1 MEANI
6 IMEYF
11 TKYGLV
17 AVFVIVLLEYLS
29 LPGFPAG
36 IIMPLSGMMAASGHN
51 SFFLT
56 MVVTTA
62 AGVLGSE
69 ILYLLGRFG
78 GPPFE
83 RFVRK
88 HFPKA
93 ISSIEKCNDWIR
105 RKGYFGV
112 FVAKLLPA
120 VRTLVS
126 IPAGMARMEPIQYT
140 LWSTLGVIIWNA
152 VFVGAG
158 YFLGEGALKLL
169 G

>member
-6 IMEYF
+6 IMDYF
-11 TKYGLV
+11 TKYGMI
-17 AVFVIVLLEYLS
+17 AVFIIVLLEYLS

-51 SFFLT
+51 SFFVT

-83 RFVRK
+83 KFVKK

-93 ISSIEKCNDWIR
+93 LPSIEKCNDWIR
-105 RKGYFGV
+105 RKGYAGV

-126 IPAGMARMEPIQYT
+126 IPAGMAKMEPVKYT
-140 LWSTLGVIIWNA
+140 LWSAAGVVIWNA

>member
-1 MEANI
+1 MDANI
-6 IMEYF
+6 VMEYF
-11 TKYGLV
+11 AKYGMI
-17 AVFVIVLLEYLS
+17 AVFIMVLLEYMN

-51 SFFLT
+51 SFFVTL
-56 MVVTTA
+56 VVTTA

-69 ILYLLGRFG
+69 ILYLFGRFG

-83 RFVRK
+83 RFVEK
-88 HFPKA
+88 HFPKLLP
-93 ISSIEKCNDWIR
+93 SLEKCNEWIR
-105 RKGYFGV
+105 RKGSTGV
-112 FVAKLLPA
+112 FVAKLIPA

-126 IPAGMARMEPIQYT
+126 IPAGMAKMEPLSYT
-140 LWSTLGVIIWNA
+140 LWSAAGVLIWNA
-152 VFVGAG
+152 AFVGAG